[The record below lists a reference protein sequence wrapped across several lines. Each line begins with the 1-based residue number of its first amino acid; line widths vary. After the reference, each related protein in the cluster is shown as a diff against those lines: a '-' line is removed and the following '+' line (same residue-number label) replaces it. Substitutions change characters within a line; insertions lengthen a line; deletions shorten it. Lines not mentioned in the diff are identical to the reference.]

1 MPFIEETQQSR
12 NILKIHKLDKELAF
26 DKNRGS
32 VFDIAI
38 IEVSAPFI
46 VNAYVIP
53 AKLPTDKIS
62 VGTQLTVSGWGQ
74 VYYGILKVSEHLKCY
89 HLG

>member
-12 NILKIHKLDKELAF
+12 NILKIYKLDKELAF
-26 DKNRGS
+26 DKNRGL

-38 IEVSAPFI
+38 IEVSKPFT

-53 AKLPTDKIS
+53 AKLPTDKTS
-62 VGTQLTVSGWGQ
+62 VGTQLTVSGWGTT
-74 VYYGILKVSEHLKCY
+74 YLGILKISKHLKYY